1 MKNTFILILF
11 FVSTNILGQDY
22 KSENIQGY
30 FWVAGFDT
38 FVVIDSAT
46 ITKITYCNRDIHP
59 VCESSISIVSTDYVF
74 RNDTLSFNF
83 GKWENDINFY
93 NEKWVYNKST
103 GNFISI
109 DLGVFERARP
119 ESINKIL
126 KKFNLQLKE

>member
-1 MKNTFILILF
+1 MKISYLLILF
-11 FVSTNILGQDY
+11 FIYVKIVSQDF
-22 KSENIQGY
+22 STENIRGCY
-30 FWVAGFDT
+30 WVVGFQT
-38 FVVIDSAT
+38 YVVIDSAT

-126 KKFNLQLKE
+126 QEFNLQLIE